1 MSTCISESLHCFVCV
16 IVKAVHIEVVSDLTT
31 DAFIA
36 CLRRFVARCGK
47 PSSIHSD
54 HGTDFVG
61 ANRQLSEL
69 YQFLCS
75 RETEESVTSFCHM
88 QGIDWNFI
96 PEQTPHFGGL
106 SETAVKSTKRHLSRI
121 VGNVKLTFEEL
132 NTVLTQIKAC
142 LNSRPLTSL
151 PSDDDILQVLTPGH
165 FLIGRLLES
174 LPNPSTSECSI
185 SLFRRWELCQLL
197 VQHFWRQWLS
207 EYLTALQ
214 KLQKW
219 RTPSCNLSVDDIVVI
234 KEDGIV
240 PLHWP

>member
-1 MSTCISESLHCFVCV
+1 MELTLLGRTANSLSCTNSFVAEKQRSLSLHSAIC
-16 IVKAVHIEVVSDLTT
+16 KALTGTLFLSDATLQWAVR
-31 DAFIA
+31 D
-36 CLRRFVARCGK
+36 
-47 PSSIHSD
+47 SHQE
-54 HGTDFVG
+54 H
-61 ANRQLSEL
+61 Q
-69 YQFLCS
+69 
-75 RETEESVTSFCHM
+75 TS
-88 QGIDWNFI
+88 
-96 PEQTPHFGGL
+96 
-106 SETAVKSTKRHLSRI
+106 LSRI

-219 RTPSCNLSVDDIVVI
+219 RTPTCNLSVDDIVVI
-234 KEDGIV
+234 KEDRIV
-240 PLHWP
+240 PLHWPLARTTQVHSGRDGVVRMVTVETNTGIYKHPAHKVALILPGDSAVN